1 MIEDSKTV
9 PGDPC
14 DPNDNPE
21 KEAMLDEA
29 IADSMDASDPPS
41 IVSKGQP
48 TAPPRRPGQPEPE
61 GAGQQHSGKS
71 DRR

>member
-1 MIEDSKTV
+1 MIDMIEDPKTV

-21 KEAMLDEA
+21 KEDMLDEA
-29 IADSMDASDPPS
+29 IADSMDASDPPA

-48 TAPPRRPGQPEPE
+48 TAPPRQLKP
-61 GAGQQHSGKS
+61 H
-71 DRR
+71 